1 MAKRLEML
9 GAPRIV
15 VRDSISTPTQEPA
28 SSTES
33 QPNRLWLGQLKDENE
48 NTSLP
53 QDENGSGCGAGT
65 GTGTGTGR
73 GAAGTEDGNGWE
85 REWLRGGTAVER
97 KEQKAGN
104 GNAVGNLRC
113 AQRTRHIV
121 CHTMSQRRCV

>member
-1 MAKRLEML
+1 VAKRLEML

-53 QDENGSGCGAGT
+53 QKRTARDGNRSGCGAGT
-65 GTGTGTGR
+65 GTAEGR
-73 GAAGTEDGNGWE
+73 E
-85 REWLRGGTAVER
+85 REREEER
-97 KEQKAGN
+97 QGRKTETAGN
-104 GNAVGNLRC
+104 GNG
-113 AQRTRHIV
+113 
-121 CHTMSQRRCV
+121 

>member
-1 MAKRLEML
+1 ML

-53 QDENGSGCGAGT
+53 QKRTARDGNGSGCGAGP
-65 GTGTGTGR
+65 GTGTGR